1 MRIRK
6 WKKYKLSKSKFP
18 THVIKNGSE
27 GVLKIG
33 RIEAK
38 RDLQHALGRDVSHMV
53 EDDTPY
59 EWIFKEPLPPSTT
72 SP

>member
-1 MRIRK
+1 MQTRR
-6 WKKYKLSKSKFP
+6 WKKYRFSKYEYP
-18 THVIKNGSE
+18 TRVIKNGSE

-33 RIEAK
+33 RIEAR

-59 EWIFKEPLPPSTT
+59 EWIFKEPLPA
-72 SP
+72 